1 MKQLQN
7 LVINKTKER
16 RLLHKWGCVRP
27 AEIGFQPAHT
37 ISRAR
42 GQAATRDFESTCHIH
57 GSGAEAQPREVIW
70 ILFVGCRDR
79 VRPPGELL
87 PRTDGRPTGML
98 YSDYLRGF
106 GLPLMTPEGLSILAP
121 RTAAWRRQARR
132 CPPRFSIAFLSRAQ
146 QSARSIARLRRP
158 GSL

>member
-1 MKQLQN
+1 VKQLQN

-16 RLLHKWGCVRP
+16 RLLHKWGRVRP

-42 GQAATRDFESTCHIH
+42 GQAATGDFESTCHIH
-57 GSGAEAQPREVIW
+57 GSEAEAQPREVIW

-87 PRTDGRPTGML
+87 PRTDGV
-98 YSDYLRGF
+98 RGTANKDCY
-106 GLPLMTPEGLSILAP
+106 GDSLALVP
-121 RTAAWRRQARR
+121 PGCCALITCAASG
-132 CPPRFSIAFLSRAQ
+132 CP
-146 QSARSIARLRRP
+146 
-158 GSL
+158 